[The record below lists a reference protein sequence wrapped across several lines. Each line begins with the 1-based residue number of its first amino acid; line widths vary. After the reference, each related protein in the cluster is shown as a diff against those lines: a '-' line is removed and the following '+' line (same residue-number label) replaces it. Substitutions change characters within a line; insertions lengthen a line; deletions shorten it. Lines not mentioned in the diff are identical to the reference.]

1 MRLLYHLPLSPFARK
16 VRLVLAEKRLPFE
29 LQMEKVWQR
38 RPEYLA
44 INAAATVPTLVDEG
58 GLAVADSAVICEYLE
73 EAYPESLPL
82 LPKAMPERVEAR
94 RLVAWFDGK
103 FATDV
108 SRNLLGEKFMKR
120 VLGQGNPDAGALRA
134 GYANLRHHIEYI
146 GWLAETRRWLAG
158 DEMSLADF
166 AAAGHLSALDFAS
179 DVDWSISEPAR
190 DWYARVK
197 SRPSFRP
204 LLQDQVPGV
213 TPPAHYADLDF

>member
-1 MRLLYHLPLSPFARK
+1 
-16 VRLVLAEKRLPFE
+16 
-29 LQMEKVWQR
+29 
-38 RPEYLA
+38 
-44 INAAATVPTLVDEG
+44 
-58 GLAVADSAVICEYLE
+58 
-73 EAYPESLPL
+73 
-82 LPKAMPERVEAR
+82 
-94 RLVAWFDGK
+94 
-103 FATDV
+103 
-108 SRNLLGEKFMKR
+108 RNLLGEKFMKR
-120 VLGQGNPDAGALRA
+120 LLGQGNPDAGALRA

-166 AAAGHLSALDFAS
+166 AAAAHLSALDFAS